1 MRFLLP
7 LLTSLTALAL
17 VACNGP
23 ADEPTNDAPTDEAS
37 SAYEYFGDTIT
48 TDAAEAT
55 DAIFAA
61 LADQDSVYMKV
72 EGTVDA
78 VCQKKGCWMTM
89 PLGADDELFI
99 RFADYGFFVPLNCQ
113 GRTAVM
119 EGWAFKSVTT
129 VVELKH
135 YAEDEGLA
143 QEEIDAIT
151 EPEEEY
157 KFMADGVILK

>member
-1 MRFLLP
+1 MRLFLP
-7 LLTSLTALAL
+7 LLTALFL
-17 VACNGP
+17 VACSNSSPDP
-23 ADEPTNDAPTDEAS
+23 APDDPMDGDATT
-37 SAYEYFGDTIT
+37 YEYFGDTIT
-48 TDAAEAT
+48 TGGAEPT

-61 LADQDSVYMKV
+61 LADQDSVYMKL

-89 PLGADDELFI
+89 PLGEDDELFI

-129 VVELKH
+129 VAELRH
-135 YAEDEGLA
+135 YAEDEGLP

-157 KFMADGVILK
+157 KFMADGVILQ